1 MRRSSRPDSPTLDG
15 TSFLDEVLEAI
26 LVHPL
31 CEAQRLHRM
40 AVVVPSHRAMS
51 KLRKALQ
58 LQLSPPV
65 RLPKFYALSGFVEAS
80 SPLTAA
86 DPLEVLARFYRIVV
100 ADQPEMTFERFVP
113 WATVVLGDF
122 ASVDHE
128 LGDVD
133 MVFQNLADIQGIEDW
148 SFGEEP
154 WSEDQKAF
162 ERQWRKLPSLYRQ
175 LHAALFG
182 DGLATRAQLT
192 RRVAEGEQQ
201 LDVDHVLAAGLAT
214 MSQAE
219 WKCLNRWHARHNL
232 TLMWDA
238 DASYVDDVHNEAGLF
253 VRK

>member
-26 LVHPL
+26 LAHPL
-31 CEAQRLHRM
+31 CERQRLHRM

-58 LQLSPPV
+58 LHLSPPV

-122 ASVDHE
+122 ASVDH
-128 LGDVD
+128 
-133 MVFQNLADIQGIEDW
+133 
-148 SFGEEP
+148 
-154 WSEDQKAF
+154 
-162 ERQWRKLPSLYRQ
+162 
-175 LHAALFG
+175 
-182 DGLATRAQLT
+182 
-192 RRVAEGEQQ
+192 
-201 LDVDHVLAAGLAT
+201 
-214 MSQAE
+214 
-219 WKCLNRWHARHNL
+219 
-232 TLMWDA
+232 
-238 DASYVDDVHNEAGLF
+238 
-253 VRK
+253 